1 MVSFFR
7 SKKFGFIA
15 AGVAFVSLFAL
26 TAASASAGEKK
37 ETLKVWGN
45 CGMCKKT
52 IEGALKGVD
61 GVASASWDKKTK
73 VLSVTFDDAK
83 ISLQK
88 IEEKIAATG
97 YDTQNAK
104 GSDEAY
110 KNLEKC
116 CKYERKKS

>member
-1 MVSFFR
+1 MISFYR
-7 SKKFGFIA
+7 SKKLGFIA
-15 AGVAFVSLFAL
+15 AGLALVSLFAFSS
-26 TAASASAGEKK
+26 AAAVAGEKK

-52 IEGALKGVD
+52 IESALKGVD

-83 ISLQK
+83 ISLK
-88 IEEKIAATG
+88 EIEEKVAATG

-110 KNLEKC
+110 KNLDKC